1 MRISIKIYIMIEYGL
16 RVKKEKRRMTF
27 DNDRREVHEGLGDDP
42 NAKVLATH
50 RGRESSYQKPAGQFY
65 WHSMVE
71 DVKEN
76 IKKYI
81 FLKRLVQN
89 YKVYQYQRGN
99 EAS

>member
-1 MRISIKIYIMIEYGL
+1 MIEYGL
-16 RVKKEKRRMTF
+16 RLKKKKRRVTF

-42 NAKVLATH
+42 KAKVLAAH
-50 RGRESSYQKPAGQFY
+50 RGRESSYQKPVGQFY